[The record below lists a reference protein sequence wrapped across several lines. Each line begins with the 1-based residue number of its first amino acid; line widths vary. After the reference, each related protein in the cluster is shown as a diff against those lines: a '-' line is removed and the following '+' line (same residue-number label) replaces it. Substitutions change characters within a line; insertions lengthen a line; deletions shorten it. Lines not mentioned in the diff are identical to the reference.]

1 MSEVICDLPPELMA
15 VLRELGEPAPIVKE
29 CVVIEL
35 YRRGLLSSG
44 KAAELLGMNR
54 VAFIHYTGRLGIPFF
69 RMTKDEWEE
78 EARQVQE
85 LDRLGSS

>member
-1 MSEVICDLPPELMA
+1 
-15 VLRELGEPAPIVKE
+15 
-29 CVVIEL
+29 
-35 YRRGLLSSG
+35 LSSG

-85 LDRLGSS
+85 LDRL

>member
-1 MSEVICDLPPELMA
+1 MSEVTCDLPPNLLA
-15 VLRELGEPAPIVKE
+15 VLRELGEPEPMVKE

-54 VAFIHYTGRLGIPFF
+54 VAFIHYTERLGTRFS
-69 RMTKDEWEE
+69 
-78 EARQVQE
+78 A
-85 LDRLGSS
+85 

>member
-1 MSEVICDLPPELMA
+1 MSEVTFDLPPELMA
-15 VLRELGEPAPIVKE
+15 VLRELGEPALMVKE

-69 RMTKDEWEE
+69 RMTDDEWEE
-78 EARQVQE
+78 EAGLAQE
-85 LDRLGSS
+85 LDPS

>member
-1 MSEVICDLPPELMA
+1 MSEVICDLPPDLIA

-44 KAAELLGMNR
+44 KAAEVLGMNR
-54 VAFIHYTGRLGIPFF
+54 IAFIHYTGRLGIPFF
-69 RMTKDEWEE
+69 RMTKDEWEA

-85 LDRLGSS
+85 LDRL

>member
-1 MSEVICDLPPELMA
+1 M
-15 VLRELGEPAPIVKE
+15 VKE
-29 CVVIEL
+29 YVVIEL

-69 RMTKDEWEE
+69 RMTKDEWDE
-78 EARQVQE
+78 EARQAQD
-85 LDRLGSS
+85 LDRL

>member
-1 MSEVICDLPPELMA
+1 V
-15 VLRELGEPAPIVKE
+15 
-29 CVVIEL
+29 

-69 RMTKDEWEE
+69 RMTDDEWEE
-78 EARQVQE
+78 EAGLAQE
-85 LDRLGSS
+85 LDPS

>member
-1 MSEVICDLPPELMA
+1 MSEVICDLPPELVS
-15 VLRELGEPAPIVKE
+15 VLRDLGEPAPMVKE

-44 KAAELLGMNR
+44 KAAELLGMHR
-54 VAFIHYTGRLGIPFF
+54 VAFIHYTGRLGIQFF

-78 EARQVQE
+78 EARHVQE
-85 LDRLGSS
+85 LDRL

>member
-1 MSEVICDLPPELMA
+1 MSEVICDLPPELVS

-29 CVVIEL
+29 YVVIEL

-85 LDRLGSS
+85 LDRL

>member
-1 MSEVICDLPPELMA
+1 MSEVICDLPPDLKA
-15 VLRELGEPAPIVKE
+15 AGELGEPAPMVKE

-69 RMTKDEWEE
+69 RMTKEEWEE
-78 EARQVQE
+78 EARHVQE
-85 LDRLGSS
+85 LDRL

>member
-1 MSEVICDLPPELMA
+1 VSEVICDLPPEVLA
-15 VLRELGEPAPIVKE
+15 ALRELGEPAPMVKE

-44 KAAELLGMNR
+44 KAAEVLDMDR

-69 RMTKDEWEE
+69 RMTGDEWEE
-78 EARQVQE
+78 EVRQARE
-85 LDRLGSS
+85 FDAL

>member
-15 VLRELGEPAPIVKE
+15 VLRELGEPVPMVKE

-78 EARQVQE
+78 EAR
-85 LDRLGSS
+85 

>member
-1 MSEVICDLPPELMA
+1 MSEVTCDLQPELMA
-15 VLRELGEPAPIVKE
+15 ILRELGEPAPMVKE

-69 RMTKDEWEE
+69 RMTGDEWEE
-78 EARQVQE
+78 EARQAQE
-85 LDRLGSS
+85 LDPL

>member
-1 MSEVICDLPPELMA
+1 MGEVTCDLPPELMA
-15 VLRELGEPAPIVKE
+15 LLRELGEPAPVVKE

-54 VAFIHYTGRLGIPFF
+54 EAFIHYTGRLGIPFL
-69 RMTKDEWEE
+69 RMTGDEWEE
-78 EARQVQE
+78 EARHVRE
-85 LDRLGSS
+85 LDRS

>member
-15 VLRELGEPAPIVKE
+15 VLRELGEPAPMVKE

-44 KAAELLGMNR
+44 KGAELLGMNR

-78 EARQVQE
+78 EARHVQE
-85 LDRLGSS
+85 LDRL

>member
-1 MSEVICDLPPELMA
+1 MSEVICDLPPELMV
-15 VLRELGEPAPIVKE
+15 VLRELGEPVPMVKE

-44 KAAELLGMNR
+44 KGAELLGMNR

-85 LDRLGSS
+85 LDRL